1 VDDTPTGVVIEVEY
15 LGDDA
20 DRSFTI
26 PSGVE
31 ADGSWSASY
40 VVRDDDPVGR
50 YELQATCYN
59 EVGSSP
65 PSLNPFFDYAP
76 ATFEVADGPVVP
88 TVLPLSVD
96 PTSGPIGTTVSVSGT
111 DCTGDVVEFAL
122 LAETGYD
129 DTTAIVDAWST
140 EPAQDGAW
148 SGELVVYD
156 TMFLMP
162 DGEEEADVVPGGDY
176 FVAAACLHYPEDVP
190 EAPTPDEITLS
201 EAVDFEITGDGTAPP
216 SDRPPATVIT
226 SVVPAAQ
233 PATLVAG
240 DPDYTG

>member
-1 VDDTPTGVVIEVEY
+1 MRDENGVLVTNALAPAPVDGTWI
-15 LGDDA
+15 A
-20 DRSFTI
+20 D
-26 PSGVE
+26 
-31 ADGSWSASY
+31 
-40 VVRDDDPVGR
+40 
-50 YELQATCYN
+50 LQVPEGTLPGAVL
-59 EVGSSP
+59 EVGAWCEM
-65 PSLNPFFDYAP
+65 YAGDGWEYDRVDFLVTEPLP
-76 ATFEVADGPVVP
+76 ATISLA
-88 TVLPLSVD
+88 VD

-122 LAETGYD
+122 LAGTGYA

-156 TMFLMP
+156 SMFLMP

-176 FVAAACLHYPEDVP
+176 FVAAACLHYPDDVP

-201 EAVDFEITGDGTAPP
+201 EAVDFDITGDGTARP

-226 SVVPAAQ
+226 NVVPAAQ
-233 PATLVAG
+233 SATPVAG